1 MKYKMSET
9 EKGLNII
16 IEVSND
22 NSAKLL
28 TELNNCQQGKCS
40 CPTEEYKKLESLT
53 IENYENKISLIL
65 KPKADQS
72 FDINEINKCLN
83 YTSNKIEGEK

>member
-1 MKYKMSET
+1 MSET

-65 KPKADQS
+65 KPKENQS
-72 FDINEINKCLN
+72 FNINEINKCLN

>member
-22 NSAKLL
+22 NNAKLL

-65 KPKADQS
+65 KPKADQIL
-72 FDINEINKCLN
+72 DINEINKCLN
-83 YTSNKIEGEK
+83 YTSNKIEGIK